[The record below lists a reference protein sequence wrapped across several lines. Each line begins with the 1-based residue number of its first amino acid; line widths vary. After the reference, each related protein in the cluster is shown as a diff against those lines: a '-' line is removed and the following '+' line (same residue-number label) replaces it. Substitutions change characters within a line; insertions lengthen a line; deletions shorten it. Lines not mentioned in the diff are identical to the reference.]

1 MVEKMKSPN
10 KRRWKKWSEQL
21 KMGQCAHIHHFTWNL
36 FNISNS
42 RAITPI
48 CLNRF
53 IKKNNLPNSP
63 KFPKSI
69 NTSQKLV
76 NESGNFARIQ
86 RDLKVSSE
94 KQEILRDAV
103 VMEMKMKRRVW
114 SPTAHEGWFQMHRI
128 SD

>member
-1 MVEKMKSPN
+1 M
-10 KRRWKKWSEQL
+10 
-21 KMGQCAHIHHFTWNL
+21 
-36 FNISNS
+36 
-42 RAITPI
+42 
-48 CLNRF
+48 F
-53 IKKNNLPNSP
+53 IKKKNLPNSP

-103 VMEMKMKRRVW
+103 VMEMKMKRRV
-114 SPTAHEGWFQMHRI
+114 
-128 SD
+128 